1 MGIEFFGS
9 TPESAC
15 GASEITADY
24 TGIRYQCK
32 LDLSTGASLHWTSK
46 PSSGILQLGL
56 EAPTVKGWVS
66 LGFPDQQR
74 GLIMEDSLVVIGSPN
89 LVKMYRLE
97 GYSLAEDNDWPEDI
111 IPGLL
116 PWSLELLRTETTTIV
131 RFEIQVGHEQLEQQ
145 MPIPLVTAYSRT
157 SDLHNS
163 KHSPGTNQVIRMA
176 TEIAV
181 DVLHATVSTAL
192 YVYPV
197 GVCFLVN
204 SCDEN

>member
-1 MGIEFFGS
+1 MKNHDSRNSAMGIEFFS
-9 TPESAC
+9 RTPESSC
-15 GASEITADY
+15 GASGIAADY

-32 LDLSTGASLHWTSK
+32 LDLASGASLHWTSR

-66 LGFPDQQR
+66 LGFPDAQR
-74 GLIMEDSLVVIGSPN
+74 GLVMEDSLVVIGSPN

-97 GYSLAEDNDWPEDI
+97 GYSLAEGSEWPEAI

-116 PWSLELLRTETTTIV
+116 PWSLELLRTETTTVV
-131 RFEIQVGHEQLEQQ
+131 RFEIQVGHEQLEKQ
-145 MPIPLVTAYSRT
+145 MPIQLVTAYSRT

-176 TEIAV
+176 TEVAV
-181 DVLHATVSTAL
+181 QMLHATASSAL
-192 YVYPV
+192 HAY
-197 GVCFLVN
+197 
-204 SCDEN
+204 SSW